1 MSFAAQLGKA
11 VETPRDLLLGRY
23 PDFVTG
29 GPLPRGQVPV
39 FVFHSLEPALFEA
52 QLRHLKDNGYVTLGA
67 DEYFRVLVGAV
78 TPPEKAV
85 VLTFDDGRAS
95 LWSVGAPLLK
105 YFGMR
110 GIVFLVPGR
119 TRSGDKGPTLQD
131 VRDGRTTA
139 AELLARERGPDGFL
153 TWEEIDVLVRDGVYD
168 FESHS
173 MFHARVATAPEV
185 VGFLAPHQQHGYAAM
200 DVPWIAGPEGDR
212 LAHEAALGTPILR
225 SQPRLADARR
235 FREEPGF
242 GDACRE
248 LVARE
253 GGASFFDRRGWLGRL
268 RAVLGDGPVPGR
280 LETDAERDAAIA
292 HELADSRRTIEERTG
307 RRVVHLCYPWHAS
320 SPAAIVAAR
329 SAGYRTA
336 FCGKV
341 AGVPITLPGG
351 DPLSIARVG
360 EDWLFCLPGK
370 GRRAAS
376 AVLATKWKRALLG
389 A

>member
-1 MSFAAQLGKA
+1 MSLALQIGKA

-39 FVFHSLEPALFEA
+39 FVFHSLEPKRFAA
-52 QLRHLKDNGYVTLGA
+52 QLQHLKDNGYVTLGA

-78 TPPEKAV
+78 APPEKAV

-119 TRSGDKGPTLQD
+119 TRNDGKGATLQD

-139 AELLARERGPDGFL
+139 AELLARERGADGFL
-153 TWEEIDVLVRDGVYD
+153 TWEEIEALTRDGVYD

-200 DVPWIAGPEGDR
+200 DVPWIVGPEGDR
-212 LAHEAALGTPILR
+212 LAHEAGLGTPILR
-225 SQPRLADARR
+225 SQPRLAEAWR
-235 FREEPGF
+235 FCEESGY
-242 GDACRE
+242 GDACRD

-253 GGASFFDRRGWLGRL
+253 GGARFFDRRGWQAHL

-280 LETDAERDAAIA
+280 LETDAEREAAIA
-292 HELADSRRTIEERTG
+292 RELADSRRMIEERTG

-320 SPAAIVAAR
+320 SPAAVAAAR

-336 FCGKV
+336 FSGKV
-341 AGVPITLPGG
+341 PGVPITPPGG

-360 EDWLFCLPGK
+360 EDWLFCLPGN
-370 GRRAAS
+370 GRRAAT
-376 AVLATKWKRALLG
+376 AVLAAKWKRALLG